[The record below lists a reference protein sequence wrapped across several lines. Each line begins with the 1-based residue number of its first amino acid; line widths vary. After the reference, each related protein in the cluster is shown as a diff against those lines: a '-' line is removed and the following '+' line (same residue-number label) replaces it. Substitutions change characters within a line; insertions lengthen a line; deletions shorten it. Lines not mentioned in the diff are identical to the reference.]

1 VNKALNPHKNYSIN
15 SLLSQNTLYI
25 GRSYFE
31 EGEGMIPRQA
41 KIILIEFIGYFCNFS
56 QKELK
61 GWDKV
66 FARLKLKHC

>member
-1 VNKALNPHKNYSIN
+1 MTK
-15 SLLSQNTLYI
+15 
-25 GRSYFE
+25 
-31 EGEGMIPRQA
+31 RQA